1 MIAKK
6 LGISEATVR
15 VRLKRLI
22 GEEYIQ
28 IVAVSN
34 PLKLGFE
41 TVGILRIN
49 MEVKKI
55 EHVTEELRKL
65 KPIWFMVHATGSSD
79 IYTEFITK
87 SLDELNDL
95 IFKKIYKIDGVTGI
109 RTSLILNYIKRRYD
123 WGTAVF

>member
-6 LGISEATVR
+6 LGISEATIR

-95 IFKKIYKIDGVTGI
+95 IFKKIYKIDGVTGT